1 MNNFIK
7 SQENDEMEHQ
17 PETSGLSLS
26 LFLIQG
32 CFDFELLQEN
42 ISLEQ
47 YLKEIDKKSHS
58 QPFILALGGSPMSP
72 QQVFVVFERKAL
84 QQPSLIKALD
94 VCFKLYF
101 VCDLQY
107 QDKCYGAWEFLEA
120 VVYSMKGNVKSSAIR
135 DFRAFCTSKM

>member
-32 CFDFELLQEN
+32 CFDFVLLQN

-47 YLKEIDKKSHS
+47 YLKEIDSKSHS

-72 QQVFVVFERKAL
+72 QQVIVVFERKAL
-84 QQPSLIKALD
+84 QQQSLIKALD
-94 VCFKLYF
+94 VCFQLYL
-101 VCDLQY
+101 VCDL
-107 QDKCYGAWEFLEA
+107 
-120 VVYSMKGNVKSSAIR
+120 
-135 DFRAFCTSKM
+135 